1 MGDDFSKL
9 VKLHFQFRFS
19 QLPVLRLNLVSRFR
33 LQGLGNGCWL
43 DFAMR
48 YSYRYKQAPY
58 KQCSWNIEW
67 NNLMFSWRTLWPH
80 RTSCSS
86 SRCSCGIGTC
96 NNSTVFIGNCKT
108 SQVCSWYLD
117 FSPCITTPV
126 VSDWIWHNDSTYV
139 GCGLYE
145 SITHH
150 FVGTNDARLLQAF
163 ALGL

>member
-58 KQCSWNIEW
+58 KQ
-67 NNLMFSWRTLWPH
+67 R
-80 RTSCSS
+80 
-86 SRCSCGIGTC
+86 
-96 NNSTVFIGNCKT
+96 
-108 SQVCSWYLD
+108 Y
-117 FSPCITTPV
+117 
-126 VSDWIWHNDSTYV
+126 
-139 GCGLYE
+139 
-145 SITHH
+145 
-150 FVGTNDARLLQAF
+150 
-163 ALGL
+163 

>member
-1 MGDDFSKL
+1 MSLYLVVLFPCLSKPPVFSTCFPSRN
-9 VKLHFQFRFS
+9 VTVFRSFAPCTFIHFI
-19 QLPVLRLNLVSRFR
+19 
-33 LQGLGNGCWL
+33 
-43 DFAMR
+43 AT
-48 YSYRYKQAPY
+48 
-58 KQCSWNIEW
+58 I
-67 NNLMFSWRTLWPH
+67 WPH

-86 SRCSCGIGTC
+86 SRCSCGISTC

-117 FSPCITTPV
+117 FSPCFKTPV

-139 GCGLYE
+139 GCGYYE

-150 FVGTNDARLLQAF
+150 FVRTNDARLLQAF